1 MALALLLPSPAS
13 HRRSL
18 RSVSSPPLAR
28 VTTAASFGLAF
39 FSHPSSGCCSLQ
51 RTGAAGGDGDG
62 AGETSSEEPVAGWL
76 DTDLL
81 RRVSG
86 AGNADQALDIV
97 AESAGGSGA
106 ALEAPECNAI
116 IAAALDRGNVEL
128 ALSVFEAMRSGFAGV
143 GGWGWARPDIRTYA
157 LLVQGL
163 AASLHV
169 SDAIRIIDY
178 VSCAGVSSTEEVT
191 FVLQTIKQYYRR
203 NLDF

>member
-1 MALALLLPSPAS
+1 MALALLPPSPAS

-18 RSVSSPPLAR
+18 RPVSSPLLTR

-39 FSHPSSGCCSLQ
+39 SSHPSSGCCSLQ

-62 AGETSSEEPVAGWL
+62 AGEASSEAPVAGWL

-86 AGNADQALDIV
+86 AGDADQALDIV
-97 AESAGGSGA
+97 ADSAGGSGA

-128 ALSVFEAMRSGFAGV
+128 ALSVFEAMRSGFAGGT
-143 GGWGWARPDIRTYA
+143 GGMWPWF
-157 LLVQGL
+157 LV
-163 AASLHV
+163 
-169 SDAIRIIDY
+169 
-178 VSCAGVSSTEEVT
+178 
-191 FVLQTIKQYYRR
+191 
-203 NLDF
+203 

>member
-1 MALALLLPSPAS
+1 M
-13 HRRSL
+13 
-18 RSVSSPPLAR
+18 
-28 VTTAASFGLAF
+28 
-39 FSHPSSGCCSLQ
+39 
-51 RTGAAGGDGDG
+51 
-62 AGETSSEEPVAGWL
+62 AGWL

-81 RRVSG
+81 RQVSG

-178 VSCAGVSSTEEVT
+178 ASCAGVSSTEEVT
-191 FVLQTIKQYYRR
+191 FVLQTIKQYYQR